1 MENKKVMAQEVFDAM
16 VDAAIEDLRKS
27 GLDMKEIF
35 SIIKDYFG
43 LRYADR
49 FCR

>member
-1 MENKKVMAQEVFDAM
+1 MENENVMAQEVFDAM

-35 SIIKDYFG
+35 SIIKDHLG
-43 LRYADR
+43 LRYADK
-49 FCR
+49 FCS

>member
-1 MENKKVMAQEVFDAM
+1 MAQEVFDAM

-35 SIIKDYFG
+35 TIIRDLLG
-43 LRYADR
+43 LRYANK
-49 FCR
+49 FCN